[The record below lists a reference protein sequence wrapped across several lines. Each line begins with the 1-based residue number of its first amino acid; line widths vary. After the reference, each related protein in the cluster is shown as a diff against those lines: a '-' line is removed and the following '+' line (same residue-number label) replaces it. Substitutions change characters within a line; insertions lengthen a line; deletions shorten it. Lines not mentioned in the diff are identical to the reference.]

1 MDLERNN
8 RAYRRA
14 LTLGLTLAEI
24 FVLLVFIL
32 LLAFA
37 TFYKRFF
44 DLELRLP
51 SLQRELERGA
61 VALKTLRQTNKTLTE
76 VNEQL
81 RHENN
86 YLKSRSSAPENFDDL
101 FRELRLQQAHIEQ
114 LETQLAEMKQ
124 QDAAIKDLKKVL
136 ASQPDSARDPKTV
149 LRDLAMRASDAEKEQ
164 RRLQGELANLQKKL
178 VAAGHGTEMP
188 PCWVTP
194 DGTIEYIFD
203 ISLTSNGIVVRD
215 NALPDHAAD
224 ENRLAPQ
231 VRFDSVLDR
240 DEFLRAT
247 QGLYDWSRAQHPECR
262 FFVRVFDRTK
272 SDEKAIYKGELQ
284 TVEGHFYKL
293 LVNDAP
299 AAGTVAN

>member
-1 MDLERNN
+1 MDLEPKN

-37 TFYKRFF
+37 TFYKHFL
-44 DLELRLP
+44 DLGLSLT
-51 SLQRELERGA
+51 SLQRELGRQA
-61 VALKTLRQTNKTLTE
+61 VAMKTLSQTNKTLTE
-76 VNEQL
+76 LNEQL
-81 RHENN
+81 RHQDH
-86 YLKSRSSAPENFDDL
+86 YLKSRASAPENFDDL
-101 FRELRLQQAHIEQ
+101 FRELRLQQARIEQ
-114 LETQLAEMKQ
+114 LETQLAEMKK
-124 QDAAIKDLKKVL
+124 QDPAIKVLEKVL
-136 ASQPDSARDPKTV
+136 ASQPDSARDPKSI
-149 LRDLAMRASDAEKEQ
+149 LRDMAMRASDAEREQ

-203 ISLTSNGIVVRD
+203 ISLTTNGIVVHD
-215 NALPDHAAD
+215 NALPDHAED
-224 ENRLAPQ
+224 EKRLASHM
-231 VRFDSVLDR
+231 RFDSVLDR
-240 DEFLRAT
+240 GEFLRAT

-262 FFVRVFDRTK
+262 FFVRVLDRTK
-272 SDEKAIYKGELQ
+272 GDEKAIYKGELQ

-299 AAGTVAN
+299 AAGDT

>member
-1 MDLERNN
+1 VDLERKN

-14 LTLGLTLAEI
+14 LALGLTLAEI

-37 TFYKRFF
+37 TFYKHFL
-44 DLELRLP
+44 DLGLRLP
-51 SLQRELERGA
+51 SLQRELGQQA
-61 VALKTLRQTNKTLTE
+61 VAMKTLSETNKTLTE
-76 VNEQL
+76 ANDQL
-81 RHENN
+81 RHEND
-86 YLKSRSSAPENFDDL
+86 YLKSRASAPENFDDL
-101 FRELRLQQAHIEQ
+101 FRELRLQQARIEQ
-114 LETQLAEMKQ
+114 LETQLAEMKK
-124 QDAAIKDLKKVL
+124 QDAAIKVLEKVL
-136 ASQPDSARDPKTV
+136 ASQPDSARDPKSI
-149 LRDLAMRASDAEKEQ
+149 LRDLALRASDAEREQ

-203 ISLTSNGIVVRD
+203 ISLTSNGIVVHD
-215 NALPDHAAD
+215 NALPDHAED
-224 ENRLAPQ
+224 EKRLAPQ
-231 VRFDSVLDR
+231 MRFDSVLDR

-272 SDEKAIYKGELQ
+272 ADEKTVYKSELQ

-293 LVNDAP
+293 LVNEVSAAP
-299 AAGTVAN
+299 GNAN

>member
-1 MDLERNN
+1 VDLERKN

-37 TFYKRFF
+37 TFYRHFL
-44 DLELRLP
+44 DLGLKLP
-51 SLQRELERGA
+51 SLQRQLEQRA
-61 VALKTLRQTNKTLTE
+61 VAIKALSQTNKTLTE
-76 VNEQL
+76 ANEQL
-81 RHENN
+81 GHEND

-101 FRELRLQQAHIEQ
+101 FRELRLQQVHIEE
-114 LETQLAEMKQ
+114 LETQLAEMKK
-124 QDAAIKDLKKVL
+124 QDAAIKALEKVL

-149 LRDLAMRASDAEKEQ
+149 LRDLAMRASDAEREQ

-178 VAAGHGTEMP
+178 VAAGYGTEMP
-188 PCWVTP
+188 PCWVTQG
-194 DGTIEYIFD
+194 GTIEYIFD
-203 ISLTSNGIVVRD
+203 ISLTSNGIVVHD
-215 NALPDHAAD
+215 NALPDHAED
-224 ENRLAPQ
+224 EKRLAPQ
-231 VRFDSVLDR
+231 MMFDSVLVR

-247 QGLYDWSRAQHPECR
+247 QGLYDWSRGQHPECR

-272 SDEKAIYKGELQ
+272 SGEKAIYKGELQ

-293 LVNDAP
+293 LVNDVP
-299 AAGTVAN
+299 AFSDSGD